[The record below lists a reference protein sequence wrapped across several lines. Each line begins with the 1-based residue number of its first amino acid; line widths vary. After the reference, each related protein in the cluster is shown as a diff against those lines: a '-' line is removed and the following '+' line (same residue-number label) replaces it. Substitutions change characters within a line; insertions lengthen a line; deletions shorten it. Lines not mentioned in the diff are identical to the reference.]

1 MFTDAKPL
9 CYMFPFEHQYLLTRT
24 GMRFQGWA
32 STCHTSEV
40 ANSKHQL
47 PGEIQEATM
56 RNAEND

>member
-1 MFTDAKPL
+1 
-9 CYMFPFEHQYLLTRT
+9 
-24 GMRFQGWA
+24 MRFHGWA

-56 RNAEND
+56 RNAENDQTPATSTKVKTL